1 MKKFFYVLTFLLALL
16 TNVALAAM
24 PSLVD
29 NANTLQPAEKQRV
42 AQMLQSVEKKHN
54 IRCAVVTVKSTG
66 NVVPGQYANK
76 ILDTYYTD
84 GQKGNIVLLMD
95 MSKRKW
101 YVSTDKPK
109 MDSMLDNEFAI
120 NHIEENM
127 LPSLKSNKFA
137 DGYIQ
142 YAKTVDELVSY
153 YEKNGEPMQKSN
165 WLMSLLGAIVS
176 GIASA
181 FGYRGTLRA
190 SMSNVEKATS
200 AAGYLQDFVVSQSS
214 DNFMYTTYRRVPIPT
229 SSGSRDSSTD
239 SGHGGGGG
247 SF

>member
-1 MKKFFYVLTFLLALL
+1 MKKFFLVLSFLLALL
-16 TNVALAAM
+16 TNVAFAAM

-29 NANTLQPAEKQRV
+29 NANTLQPAEKQQV
-42 AQMLQSVEKKHN
+42 AQFLQSVEQKHN

-76 ILDTYYTD
+76 VLDTYYTD

-101 YVSTDKPK
+101 YISTDKPK
-109 MDSMLDNEFAI
+109 MDSMLKNEFAI
-120 NHIEENM
+120 SRIESKM
-127 LPSLKSNKFA
+127 LPSLKKNNFR

-142 YAKTVDELVSY
+142 YATTVDELVTY
-153 YEKNGEPMQKSN
+153 YEKNGKPMEKN
-165 WLMSLLGAIVS
+165 NLLFSIIGAIIS
-176 GIASA
+176 GIVSA
-181 FGYRGTLRA
+181 FGYRGSLRA

-200 AAGYLQDFVVSQSS
+200 AAGYLQEFAVSQSN
-214 DNFMYTTYRRVPIPT
+214 DNYLYTTCRRVPIPT
-229 SSGSRDSSTD
+229 SSHRDSSTD